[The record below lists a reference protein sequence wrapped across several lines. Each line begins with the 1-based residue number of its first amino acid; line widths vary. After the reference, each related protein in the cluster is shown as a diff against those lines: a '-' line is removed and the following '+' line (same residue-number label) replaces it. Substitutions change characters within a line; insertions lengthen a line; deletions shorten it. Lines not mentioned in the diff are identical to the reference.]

1 MFRRYTD
8 YPGTGDY
15 NPPDD
20 GVVLECQD
28 CCHMFNDDESNFDKT
43 GIVRCPQCDSDN
55 VRKF

>member
-8 YPGTGDY
+8 YPGTGDFY
-15 NPPDD
+15 PREDD
-20 GVVLECQD
+20 AVLECQD
-28 CCHMFNDDESNFDKT
+28 CGMMFEYDESVVDND